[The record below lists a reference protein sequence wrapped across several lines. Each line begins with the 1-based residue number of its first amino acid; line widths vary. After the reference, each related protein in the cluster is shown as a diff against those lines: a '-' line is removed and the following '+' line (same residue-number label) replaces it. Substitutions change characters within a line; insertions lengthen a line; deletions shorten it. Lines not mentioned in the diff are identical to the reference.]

1 MAAWLSSKRGVTI
14 ATLVVAFA
22 FLFAVNAFSNAVFR
36 GPGADFT
43 RDKVFTFSE
52 GTLKTLRDMEE
63 PVTLRLFISRRLAEV
78 APSYGGYATR
88 VRNLLERYAS
98 LSRGKLKLEIYSPAP
113 YSDDEDRAV
122 AFGVLAVPVDQSG
135 GEQVFFGLV
144 GTNTVDETDK
154 IAFFHPSRE
163 PFIEYD
169 ITRLIRN
176 LATPKKKVVGLITPL
191 PLQGSFTPAGVQPPW
206 AIYSEISGVFDVRN
220 FGADTDKIP
229 DDVDVLLIVHPL
241 GVEDKLY
248 YAVDQFVM
256 RGGKVLL
263 LLDPIPEAAPR
274 RRTMFGPAPMPPG
287 SEFDKLLAPWGLELV
302 KDRVASDILL
312 ALRVNAVDQGRQIVA
327 DYIAWLDI
335 RPTGE
340 FVEGEGKAAK
350 RTAFAPIN
358 PTDRVTS
365 GLARLIMASP
375 GIIRKTTDG
384 TTTVTPLVTTSPRAQ
399 ALDAEKLK
407 FEPSVVRLLREYK
420 AGDAPLVLAAR
431 VGGKV
436 KSAFPDGPP
445 KEKEEPKKD
454 EKKELTAEEKEKA
467 EKEAAEKE
475 KKRKELEGA
484 HLKES
489 KGDVDLIVI
498 ADIDFLQDQFWSR
511 EQAVGNESVRVPTA
525 SNADFVMIALDQL
538 SGQNAL
544 IGLRGKG
551 ISTRPFVL
559 VDDLQKRAT
568 ERLRAKQAELA
579 ARYKEIEEKLKDVR
593 TRGKDGKVELTAEQ
607 QKAVLEFTTELLRI
621 RREQR
626 EVQRGLREGVERLDA
641 RLKFVNIG
649 GIPIVIGLAAIAV
662 GFWRFRRRR
671 RRYETA

>member
-1 MAAWLSSKRGVTI
+1 MAAWLKSKRGLTI

-43 RDKVFTFSE
+43 RDKVFTLSE
-52 GTLKTLRDMEE
+52 GTLKTLREMEE
-63 PVTLRLFISRRLAEV
+63 PVTLRLFISKRLGEV
-78 APSYGGYATR
+78 APTYTGYAQR
-88 VRNLLERYAS
+88 VRNLVERYAT
-98 LSRGKLKLEIYSPAP
+98 LSRGKLRLEIYNPAP

-122 AFGVLAVPVDQSG
+122 AFGIAAVPVGQS

-163 PFIEYD
+163 SFIEYD
-169 ITRLIRN
+169 LTRLIRN

-206 AIYSEISGVFDVRN
+206 AIYSEIGGVFDVRN
-220 FGADTDKIP
+220 IGADTDRIP

-241 GVEDKLY
+241 GIEDKLY
-248 YAVDQFVM
+248 YAIDQFVL

-263 LLDPIPEAAPR
+263 MVDPIPEAAPR

-287 SEFDKLLAPWGLELV
+287 SDFDKLLNHWGVELV
-302 KDRVASDILL
+302 KDRVATDILL

-335 RPTGE
+335 PPTAA
-340 FVEGEGKAAK
+340 FTEGEGAAAK
-350 RTAFAPIN
+350 RVDYAPIN
-358 PTDRVTS
+358 PRDRVTS
-365 GLARLIMASP
+365 GLARLIVASP
-375 GIIRKTTDG
+375 GILRKTTAG
-384 TTTVTPLVTTSPRAQ
+384 TTTVTPLITTSPRGQ

-420 AGDAPLVLAAR
+420 AGDVPLVIAAR
-431 VGGKV
+431 IGGKV

-445 KEKEEPKKD
+445 KEKEEAKKD
-454 EKKELTAEEKEKA
+454 EKKELSAEEKEKA

-475 KKRKELEGA
+475 KKRKELEAA
-484 HLKES
+484 HLKEA
-489 KGDVDLIVI
+489 KGEIDIIVV

-511 EQAVGNESVRVPTA
+511 EQAIGQETIRVPTT

-551 ISTRPFVL
+551 VSAKPFVL
-559 VDDLQKRAT
+559 VDDLQKRAV

-593 TRGKDGKVELTAEQ
+593 TKGQDGKIELRGPMLYSVVDRSFRQRKFRGHAFRQSDCHKIQGILKFGE
-607 QKAVLEFTTELLRI
+607 
-621 RREQR
+621 RRHRQ
-626 EVQRGLREGVERLDA
+626 LRLDDCA
-641 RLKFVNIG
+641 RACL
-649 GIPIVIGLAAIAV
+649 P
-662 GFWRFRRRR
+662 FRSLDPHRDRLLFG
-671 RRYETA
+671 